1 MTVGHISGKNVYD
14 YTKNPDYKPSEAVFE
29 RDKNGNV
36 IQKRPMPKGGGNQ
49 LGRDAFL
56 KLLTTQLAHQ
66 DPFDPVQDTEFIAQL
81 AQFSSLEQMSNLNE
95 VFAKKMDE
103 IQESM
108 KLMNNNSVEANVML
122 TKQIVELRKQLA
134 SHGIGKYEEPKT
146 EPKEEENMDK
156 EPKKP
161 STP

>member
-1 MTVGHISGKNVYD
+1 MTVGQIPGKNIYD
-14 YTKNPDYKPSEAVFE
+14 YTKNPEYKPSEGVFE
-29 RDKNGNV
+29 RDKDGNV
-36 IQKRPMPKGGGNQ
+36 INKQAVPKEKANQ

-95 VFAKKMDE
+95 VVGKRMDE
-103 IQESM
+103 IKEAM

-122 TKQIVELRKQLA
+122 TKQIIELRKQLA
-134 SHGIGKYEEPKT
+134 SHGIGKYEDPKPKEPKT
-146 EPKEEENMDK
+146 EEHNGSDK
-156 EPKKP
+156 IAT
-161 STP
+161 TP

>member
-1 MTVGHISGKNVYD
+1 MAIGNISGKNIYD
-14 YTKNPDYKPSEAVFE
+14 YTKNADYKPLERVFE
-29 RDKNGNV
+29 RDENGRI
-36 IQKRPMPKGGGNQ
+36 IQRQAAPKGTVNQ

-95 VFAKKMDE
+95 TFGKKMDE

-122 TKQIVELRKQLA
+122 TKQIIELRKQLA
-134 SHGIGKYEEPKT
+134 SHGIGKYEDPKT
-146 EPKEEENMDK
+146 DNNSETEPA
-156 EPKKP
+156 PT
-161 STP
+161 TP

>member
-1 MTVGHISGKNVYD
+1 MTIGSISGKNVYD
-14 YTKNPDYKPSEAVFE
+14 YTKNPDYKPSEGVFE
-29 RDKNGNV
+29 RDKNGNIIHKQAV
-36 IQKRPMPKGGGNQ
+36 PKGGTNQ

-95 VFAKKMDE
+95 VFGKKMDE

-122 TKQIVELRKQLA
+122 TKQIIELRKQLA
-134 SHGIGKYEEPKT
+134 SHGIGKFEEPKAESKPENNSGS
-146 EPKEEENMDK
+146 EPKL
-156 EPKKP
+156 P
-161 STP
+161 TP